1 VETREGGS
9 KGAMRSSSLSNLK
22 TPAMPQSASALAEMI
37 EKFNESSTRLEI
49 QHATIMQ
56 EVEDLK
62 AKLQRKEEE
71 VKRAERLSM
80 LGETAAALA
89 HEVRNPL
96 GAITL
101 FLSMLKR
108 DVTDKPS
115 SLQLVD
121 EIEKSVS
128 SLNHVVSNVLHF
140 AKHNRLQTGPVNLHS
155 VVQEVR
161 HHFMSL
167 YGSKAS
173 ISLALE
179 GSPFIIG
186 DDNALRQCLYNLIT
200 NSLQITSFSG
210 SILISVSDAPASDG
224 VQIRFS
230 DDGPGISR
238 EIMPRIFEPFSSGRR
253 EGTGLGLSIV
263 KRIIEGHGGLICA
276 RNENGAVF
284 EIILPR
290 RANNT

>member
-1 VETREGGS
+1 
-9 KGAMRSSSLSNLK
+9 MRNTSLQELK
-22 TPAMPQSASALAEMI
+22 KVAPPQTPSGLMEMI
-37 EKFNESSTRLEI
+37 ERFNQSSSRLEE
-49 QHATIMQ
+49 QHNAVMQ

-108 DVTDKPS
+108 DVSDRPAAQT
-115 SLQLVD
+115 LVE

-140 AKHNRLQTGPVNLHS
+140 AKNNRLHAGPINIHS
-155 VVQEVR
+155 VIQEVR
-161 HHFMSL
+161 HHFLSL
-167 YGSKAS
+167 YGAKAT
-173 ISLALE
+173 ISVE
-179 GSPFIIG
+179 ISGVPFIIG
-186 DDNALRQCLYNLIT
+186 DDNALRQCFYNLIM
-200 NSLQITSFSG
+200 NSLQITSFAG
-210 SILISVSDAPASDG
+210 KISIVARDDEQRDAVRIAVSDN
-224 VQIRFS
+224 
-230 DDGPGISR
+230 GPGIA
-238 EIMPRIFEPFSSGRR
+238 EDVLPRIFEPFASGRR

-263 KRIIEGHGGLICA
+263 KRIIEGHGGEIVA
-276 RNENGAVF
+276 RNDAGAQF
-284 EIILPR
+284 EIVLPR
-290 RANNT
+290 RGQGK

>member
-1 VETREGGS
+1 
-9 KGAMRSSSLSNLK
+9 MRSSSQPQIK
-22 TPAMPQSASALAEMI
+22 KVDPPQTPSGLVEMI
-37 EKFNESSTRLEI
+37 ERFNQSSSRLEE
-49 QHATIMQ
+49 QHAAVMQ

-108 DVTDKPS
+108 DVSDRPTA
-115 SLQLVD
+115 LNLAE

-140 AKHNRLQTGPVNLHS
+140 AKNNRLHAVPINLHS
-155 VVQEVR
+155 VIQEVH
-161 HHFMSL
+161 HHFLSL
-167 YGSKAS
+167 YGSKAT
-173 ISLALE
+173 IGIELA
-179 GSPFIIG
+179 GVPFIIG
-186 DDNALRQCLYNLIT
+186 DDNALRQCFYNLIM
-200 NSLQITSFSG
+200 NSLQITSFAGKIS
-210 SILISVSDAPASDG
+210 ISVRDDAHKDAVRITVCDN
-224 VQIRFS
+224 
-230 DDGPGISR
+230 GPGIA
-238 EIMPRIFEPFSSGRR
+238 EDVLPRIFEPFASGRR

-263 KRIIEGHGGLICA
+263 KRIIEGHGGEIAA
-276 RNENGAVF
+276 RNNAGAQF

-290 RANNT
+290 RGQGR